1 MHKIA
6 MEMGK
11 WAMEQ
16 AKAHGFDNLSAQDW
30 DDLKDC
36 MEIVKS
42 AICADKDYREVEA
55 MDDFEK
61 EYGRMGYRGRAANGR
76 FVHRPGRGRSAG
88 YTPYLHMM
96 DDGMDDYD
104 MYDDIP
110 YPMTGYRMGYTG
122 GRGRNSGSYSGNN
135 GNRGGNSNDGNSGN
149 SNSYGYD
156 GGNNGNSGGGYGYD
170 RMNMRQ
176 PSRYGESYDRYDQN
190 RRHYTETKNPEDKK
204 AMKQSV
210 NDIYSDMENM
220 IDNIMEYA
228 DAADKP
234 ELKQKFV
241 QMAQKVQN
249 MK

>member
-16 AKAHGFDNLSAQDW
+16 AKAHGFDNITSQEW

-96 DDGMDDYD
+96 EDGMDDYD
-104 MYDDIP
+104 MYDEMP
-110 YPMTGYRMGYTG
+110 YPMTGYRMGYTDSNRG
-122 GRGRNSGSYSGNN
+122 GNMGNSSSSGSYSGNY
-135 GNRGGNSNDGNSGN
+135 GGGNSRSGYE
-149 SNSYGYD
+149 SV
-156 GGNNGNSGGGYGYD
+156 
-170 RMNMRQ
+170 RQ
-176 PSRYGESYDRYDQN
+176 PSRYGESYDRYKDS
-190 RRHYTETKNPEDKK
+190 RRHYTENPTPEYQQKMKDDADDVFDDIEELAKK
-204 AMKQSV
+204 
-210 NDIYSDMENM
+210 IYSD
-220 IDNIMEYA
+220 A
-228 DAADKP
+228 DANDKAKF
-234 ELKQKFV
+234 KQKMT
-241 QMAQKVQN
+241 QLVQN

>member
-16 AKAHGFDNLSAQDW
+16 AKAHGFDNLSSQDW

-76 FVHRPGRGRSAG
+76 FVHRSGRGRSAG

-96 DDGMDDYD
+96 EDGMDDYD
-104 MYDDIP
+104 MYDEMP
-110 YPMTGYRMGYTG
+110 YPMTGYRMGYTDGNRG
-122 GRGRNSGSYSGNN
+122 GNMGNSSSSGSYSGNY
-135 GNRGGNSNDGNSGN
+135 GGGNSRSG
-149 SNSYGYD
+149 YEG
-156 GGNNGNSGGGYGYD
+156 
-170 RMNMRQ
+170 MRQ
-176 PSRYGESYDRYDQN
+176 PSRYGESYDRYKDS
-190 RRHYTETKNPEDKK
+190 RRHYTENPTPEHQQKMKDDADDVFDDIEELAKK
-204 AMKQSV
+204 
-210 NDIYSDMENM
+210 IYSD
-220 IDNIMEYA
+220 A
-228 DAADKP
+228 DANDKAKF
-234 ELKQKFV
+234 KQKMT
-241 QMAQKVQN
+241 QLVQN

>member
-1 MHKIA
+1 MHKVA

-16 AKAHGFDNLSAQDW
+16 AKAHGFDNLSSQDW

-76 FVHRPGRGRSAG
+76 FVHRSGRGRSAG

-96 DDGMDDYD
+96 EDGMDDYD

-110 YPMTGYRMGYTG
+110 YPMTGYRMGYTDGNRG
-122 GRGRNSGSYSGNN
+122 GNMGNSSSSGSYSGNY
-135 GNRGGNSNDGNSGN
+135 GGGNSRSG
-149 SNSYGYD
+149 YEG
-156 GGNNGNSGGGYGYD
+156 
-170 RMNMRQ
+170 MRQ
-176 PSRYGESYDRYDQN
+176 SSRYGESYDRYSDR
-190 RRHYTETKNPEDKK
+190 RRHYHESGDADSKKKMED
-204 AMKQSV
+204 SIGEV
-210 NDIYSDMENM
+210 FDDMENVVQDVWKEM
-220 IDNIMEYA
+220 T
-228 DAADKP
+228 P
-234 ELKQKFV
+234 EQKQKYKARMT
-241 QMAQKVQN
+241 QLVQN

>member
-1 MHKIA
+1 MHKVA

-16 AKAHGFDNLSAQDW
+16 AKAHGFDNLSSQDW

-96 DDGMDDYD
+96 EDGMDEYD

-110 YPMTGYRMGYTG
+110 YPITGYRMGYTDGNRG
-122 GRGRNSGSYSGNN
+122 GNMGNSSSSGSYSGNY
-135 GNRGGNSNDGNSGN
+135 GGGNSRSGYE
-149 SNSYGYD
+149 S
-156 GGNNGNSGGGYGYD
+156 
-170 RMNMRQ
+170 MRQ
-176 PSRYGESYDRYDQN
+176 PSRYGESYDRYKDS
-190 RRHYTETKNPEDKK
+190 RRHYTENPTPEHQQKMKDDADDVFDDIEELAKK
-204 AMKQSV
+204 
-210 NDIYSDMENM
+210 IYSD
-220 IDNIMEYA
+220 A
-228 DAADKP
+228 DANDKAKF
-234 ELKQKFV
+234 KQKMT
-241 QMAQKVQN
+241 QLVQN

>member
-1 MHKIA
+1 MHKVA

-16 AKAHGFDNLSAQDW
+16 AKAHGFDNLSSQDW

-96 DDGMDDYD
+96 EDGMDDYD
-104 MYDDIP
+104 MYDEMP
-110 YPMTGYRMGYTG
+110 YPMTGYRMGYTDGNRG
-122 GRGRNSGSYSGNN
+122 GNMGNSSFSGSYSGNY
-135 GNRGGNSNDGNSGN
+135 GGGNSRSG
-149 SNSYGYD
+149 YEG
-156 GGNNGNSGGGYGYD
+156 
-170 RMNMRQ
+170 MRQ
-176 PSRYGESYDRYDQN
+176 PSRYGESYDRYSDR
-190 RRHYTETKNPEDKK
+190 RRHYHESGDADSKKKMED
-204 AMKQSV
+204 SIGEV
-210 NDIYSDMENM
+210 FDDMENVVQDVWKEM
-220 IDNIMEYA
+220 T
-228 DAADKP
+228 P
-234 ELKQKFV
+234 EQKQKYKARMTQMV
-241 QMAQKVQN
+241 QKMQ
-249 MK
+249 

>member
-16 AKAHGFDNLSAQDW
+16 AKAHGFDNLSSQDW

-76 FVHRPGRGRSAG
+76 FVHRSGRGRSAG

-96 DDGMDDYD
+96 DDGMDEYD
-104 MYDDIP
+104 MYDEMP

-122 GRGRNSGSYSGNN
+122 GYMGNSSSSGSYSENYG
-135 GNRGGNSNDGNSGN
+135 GGNSRSG
-149 SNSYGYD
+149 YEG
-156 GGNNGNSGGGYGYD
+156 
-170 RMNMRQ
+170 MRQ
-176 PSRYGESYDRYDQN
+176 PSRYGESYDRYSDR
-190 RRHYTETKNPEDKK
+190 RRHYHESGDADSKKKMED
-204 AMKQSV
+204 SIGEV
-210 NDIYSDMENM
+210 FDDMENVVQDVWKEM
-220 IDNIMEYA
+220 T
-228 DAADKP
+228 P
-234 ELKQKFV
+234 EQKQKYKARMTQMV
-241 QMAQKVQN
+241 QKMQ
-249 MK
+249 

>member
-16 AKAHGFDNLSAQDW
+16 AKAHGFDNITSQEW

-61 EYGRMGYRGRAANGR
+61 EYGRMGYRGRARNGR
-76 FVHRPGRGRSAG
+76 FVHRYGRGRSAG

-96 DDGMDDYD
+96 DDGMDEYD

-110 YPMTGYRMGYTG
+110 YPMTGYRMGYTDGNRG
-122 GRGRNSGSYSGNN
+122 GNMGNSSSSGSYSGNY
-135 GNRGGNSNDGNSGN
+135 GGGNSRSGYE
-149 SNSYGYD
+149 SV
-156 GGNNGNSGGGYGYD
+156 
-170 RMNMRQ
+170 RQ
-176 PSRYGESYDRYDQN
+176 PSRYGESYDRYKDS
-190 RRHYTETKNPEDKK
+190 RRHYTENPTPEYQQKMKENADDVFDDIEELAKK
-204 AMKQSV
+204 M
-210 NDIYSDMENM
+210 YSE
-220 IDNIMEYA
+220 A
-228 DAADKP
+228 DATDKAKF
-234 ELKQKFV
+234 KQKMT
-241 QMAQKVQN
+241 QLVQN

>member
-16 AKAHGFDNLSAQDW
+16 AKAHGFDNLTSQQW

-76 FVHRPGRGRSAG
+76 FVHRSGRGRSTG

-96 DDGMDDYD
+96 DDVMDEYD

-122 GRGRNSGSYSGNN
+122 GKDMSSM
-135 GNRGGNSNDGNSGN
+135 DGHS
-149 SNSYGYD
+149 SDRLHWKD
-156 GGNNGNSGGGYGYD
+156 GMHDDDAS
-170 RMNMRQ
+170 MRRT
-176 PSRYGESYDRYDQN
+176 SRYGESYDRYKDN
-190 RRHYTETKNPEDKK
+190 RRHYTENPTPEYQKMMKDSADEVFDDIESLAKKMYED
-204 AMKQSV
+204 
-210 NDIYSDMENM
+210 
-220 IDNIMEYA
+220 A
-228 DAADKP
+228 DAQDRAK
-234 ELKQKFV
+234 LKTKMTQL
-241 QMAQKVQN
+241 VQN

>member
-1 MHKIA
+1 MHKVA

-16 AKAHGFDNLSAQDW
+16 AKAHGFDNLSSQDW

-76 FVHRPGRGRSAG
+76 FVHRSGRGRSAG

-96 DDGMDDYD
+96 EDGMDEYD
-104 MYDDIP
+104 MYDDMP
-110 YPMTGYRMGYTG
+110 YPMTGYRMGYTDGNRG
-122 GRGRNSGSYSGNN
+122 GNMGNSSSSGSYSGNY
-135 GNRGGNSNDGNSGN
+135 GGGNSRS
-149 SNSYGYD
+149 GYD
-156 GGNNGNSGGGYGYD
+156 G
-170 RMNMRQ
+170 MRQ
-176 PSRYGESYDRYDQN
+176 PSRYGESYDRYKDS
-190 RRHYTETKNPEDKK
+190 RRHYTENPTPEYQQKMKENADDVFDDIEELAKK
-204 AMKQSV
+204 M
-210 NDIYSDMENM
+210 YSE
-220 IDNIMEYA
+220 A
-228 DAADKP
+228 DANDKAKF
-234 ELKQKFV
+234 KQKMT
-241 QMAQKVQN
+241 QLVQN